1 MLHRPLVIISDHL
14 LGNLLL
20 PINNT
25 LPKPA
30 NIVANNDLFILAS
43 SLPVFGRC
51 FG

>member
-1 MLHRPLVIISDHL
+1 MLHRPLVIISDYL
-14 LGNLLL
+14 LRNLL

-25 LPKPA
+25 LPKLA

-51 FG
+51 SG